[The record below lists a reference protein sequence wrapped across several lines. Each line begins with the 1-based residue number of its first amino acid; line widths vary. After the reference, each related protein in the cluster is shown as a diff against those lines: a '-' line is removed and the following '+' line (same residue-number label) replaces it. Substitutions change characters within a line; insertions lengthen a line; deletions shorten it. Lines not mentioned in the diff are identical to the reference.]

1 MPLTL
6 SQDHTFLPSR
16 IFYNNRIPFFAF
28 VGVSLASGSV
38 AIITK
43 EDELEGMCW
52 EIRETV
58 CKMHQSR
65 EDIPTSVKR
74 ISLEDL
80 EIGPN
85 IGKGCSAVVYAAAWR
100 TSPDE
105 LARSLHRLKSID
117 DYPLALKMM
126 FNYDIQSNALMIHR
140 AMNRE
145 TLPARATSLDD
156 IVPLSGQSASNFKL
170 PMHANIVTMY
180 NAFCDQ
186 IPDLED
192 GGKLYPSALP
202 QRLHADGYGRNMSL
216 FLLMKRYNFTLER
229 FLQRPEMNSTP
240 RMALLLF
247 AQLLEA
253 VAHLF
258 RHGVSHRDLK
268 SDNILIEKHEQ
279 CPVPL
284 LVLNDFG
291 CALAD
296 RLNGFLV
303 PYPTEDMD
311 RGGNAA
317 LMAPEII
324 TKQPGRSAMLDYTKA
339 DLWAAGTIGYEIFGQ
354 KNPFAGTRKE
364 PATLR
369 NYNYLESE
377 LPGLGEN
384 CPVIVQRLIENM
396 LKRNPK
402 KVNEELNGQG
412 ITTNDLFP
420 TPFRDCLLTWPPM

>member
-1 MPLTL
+1 M
-6 SQDHTFLPSR
+6 
-16 IFYNNRIPFFAF
+16 
-28 VGVSLASGSV
+28 ASGSV
-38 AIITK
+38 TIITK

-58 CKMHQSR
+58 SKMHLSR
-65 EDIPTSVKR
+65 EDIPTVAKR
-74 ISLEDL
+74 VSLEDL

-85 IGKGCSAVVYAAAWR
+85 IGKGCSAVVYAAAWK
-100 TSPDE
+100 TTPDT
-105 LARSLHRLKSID
+105 LARNLGRLKTID

-145 TLPARATSLDD
+145 TLPARMTSIEDVGLAG
-156 IVPLSGQSASNFKL
+156 LRSNSGDCKL
-170 PMHANIVTMY
+170 PVHANIVTMF

-186 IPDLED
+186 IPYLED
-192 GGKLYPSALP
+192 GGRLYPSALP
-202 QRLHADGYGRNMSL
+202 TRINADGYGRNMSL
-216 FLLMKRYNFTLER
+216 FLVMKRYNFSLDR
-229 FLQRPEMNSTP
+229 FLQRPEMHSTP

-253 VAHLF
+253 VAHLY

-268 SDNILIEKHEQ
+268 SDNILIEKHEL

-303 PYPTEDMD
+303 PYATEDMD

-324 TKQPGRSAMLDYTKA
+324 TMQPGRHAVLDYTKA
-339 DLWAAGTIGYEIFGQ
+339 DLWAAGTIGYEIFGEQ
-354 KNPFAGTRKE
+354 NPFVGSKGSMGSS
-364 PATLR
+364 LR
-369 NYNYLESE
+369 NVDYAESD
-377 LPGLGEN
+377 LPTLGEN
-384 CPVIVQRLIENM
+384 CPVIVQRLIANM

-402 KVNEELNGQG
+402 KVRAEYGMVYGVLN
-412 ITTNDLFP
+412 
-420 TPFRDCLLTWPPM
+420 